1 MNHSDVITSNGAL
14 ALALHERMLL
24 VECPQGKPFLG
35 KDVSVMV
42 GLWVLC
48 GPMTCTLTLMVK
60 DRATCRETS
69 NSMIQTLGI
78 FFFFPYVYISLEHLG
93 HLYNFLLVKW

>member
-1 MNHSDVITSNGAL
+1 
-14 ALALHERMLL
+14 MLL
-24 VECPQGKPFLG
+24 AECPQAKPSLR

-48 GPMTCTLTLMVK
+48 GPMTCTLTYQ
-60 DRATCRETS
+60 REFQQHDS
-69 NSMIQTLGI
+69 DPGD
-78 FFFFPYVYISLEHLG
+78 FFFPCVYIYLEHLG